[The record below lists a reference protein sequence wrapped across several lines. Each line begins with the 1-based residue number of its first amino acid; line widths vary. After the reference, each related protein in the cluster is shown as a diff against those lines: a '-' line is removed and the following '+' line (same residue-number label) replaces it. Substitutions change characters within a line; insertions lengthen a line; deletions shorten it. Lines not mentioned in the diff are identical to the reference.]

1 MLVINSFLLNMLP
14 ETLSNSYGDVGA
26 LFALE
31 GGGWNPCNTV
41 DLYWNQLVLPTVGRR
56 LVTT

>member
-31 GGGWNPCNTV
+31 GGG
-41 DLYWNQLVLPTVGRR
+41 
-56 LVTT
+56 